1 MPTRNA
7 QRMAEEQ
14 GLDLVEVA
22 ATAMPPVCKIM
33 DFGKFKYDLEKK
45 SKESKKKQVIVKIKE
60 VKFHS
65 NVEDHD
71 YQTKIRHSRDFIEE
85 GHKVKCTLFFRGR
98 ENTHVE
104 LGFELFQRVM
114 EDLKDIGH
122 PEQLPRLQGKMLG
135 MMIGPGK
142 AKGPIPKVIP
152 PPRQPYIHPNARP
165 QQGPHRGPP
174 GPAAPP
180 APGAPGAAPGTPPP
194 PSAPPPPSGPPSFRR

>member
-1 MPTRNA
+1 
-7 QRMAEEQ
+7 MAEEL

-33 DFGKFKYDLEKK
+33 DFGKFKYDLDKK
-45 SKESKKKQVIVKIKE
+45 AKESRKKQVVVKIKE

-71 YQTKIRHSRDFIEE
+71 YQTKLRHSRDFIEE

-98 ENTHVE
+98 ENTHIE
-104 LGFELFQRVM
+104 LGFDLFQRVM
-114 EDLKDIGH
+114 EDLKDVAH

-152 PPRQPYIHPNARP
+152 PPRQPFQPFNSRP
-165 QQGPHRGPP
+165 GQHGGRHHAPP
-174 GPAAPP
+174 PAPAP
-180 APGAPGAAPGTPPP
+180 APGAPGAPPAAPGTTPP
-194 PSAPPPPSGPPSFRR
+194 APPPPGPPPFRR